1 MSHSPSSTPARLPL
15 APAALGIA
23 LLVVAGSAQAQFG
36 GFLQGVLNAATQQAG
51 QQAAQQA
58 AAQAAAAAITGQPVA
73 PAAAPVAMLTPAQTN
88 AIAATAAAI
97 PTNDPEYQS
106 LMMQSLASVPAN
118 QRATLAPVID
128 MQVRQSIA
136 SRRLGYNA
144 APVAGAPGVTASTV
158 NPIAQQA
165 VQNALTQGLAGRGNY
180 YAPGLAGD
188 AGKAAA
194 AGALIQG
201 LGSLFSRSNDA
212 PATSAAPESPAPA
225 VAP

>member
-1 MSHSPSSTPARLPL
+1 MRPSLSSIRARLHL
-15 APAALGIA
+15 APAALGVA
-23 LLVVAGSAQAQFG
+23 LLVAAGSAQAQFG

-58 AAQAAAAAITGQPVA
+58 AAQAAAAAIAGQSVA
-73 PAAAPVAMLTPAQTN
+73 PVAAPVTALTPAQAN

-106 LMMQSLASVPAN
+106 LMMQSLAAVPVN
-118 QRATLAPVID
+118 QRASLAPVID
-128 MQVRQSIA
+128 MQVRQSMA
-136 SRRLGYNA
+136 TRRLGFNA
-144 APVAGAPGVTASTV
+144 TPVAGMPGVPASTV
-158 NPIAQQA
+158 NPLAQQA
-165 VQNALTQGLAGRGNY
+165 VQNALAQGLAGRGNY

-188 AGKAAA
+188 AGKAVA

-212 PATSAAPESPAPA
+212 PAANAAPESPTPSTAP
-225 VAP
+225 